1 MAKRRKETGE
11 GHQIKGTGPEATDE
25 AQAEK
30 AGSKFAW
37 HFGRV
42 IRMGNFEP
50 AGGRGVTIA
59 WDEGSVSSQQG
70 KLTGEQWEIFKL
82 AFHTTGRVAVLSDEE
97 GELWMYDYRF
107 LEAVR

>member
-11 GHQIKGTGPEATDE
+11 GHQVVGSGPEAADE

-30 AGSKFAW
+30 VGSKFTW

-50 AGGRGVTIA
+50 AGGRGVTIT
-59 WDEGSVSSQQG
+59 WDEGGVSSQQG
-70 KLTGEQWEIFKL
+70 KITSEQWEIFKL
-82 AFHTTGRVAVLSDEE
+82 AFHTTGRIAILSDVE
-97 GELWMYDYRF
+97 GENWMYDYRF
-107 LEAVR
+107 IEALR